1 MDQMNT
7 KSVASMKSIER
18 LKEIMAQLR
27 HPQHGCPWDKV
38 QTSATIAPYTLE
50 ETYEVIDAIERNDAN
65 ALKEELG
72 DLLFH
77 IVFYAQMAQEEQL
90 FDFED
95 ICEAVCNKLER
106 RHPHIFNQQSGIS
119 SEEAIGSWEQRKTA
133 ERAEK
138 DQHSVLD
145 DIPASLPA
153 LMKAYKIQK
162 RCASVGFDW
171 DTIGPVL
178 DKVYEEIDEVMDEAK
193 QAVVDDDRVGEELGD
208 LLFAVVNL
216 SRHLGHKPETT
227 LQKACQKFENRFR
240 NVEKLILDSGLSLET
255 ATLEEMDKMWEQVK
269 KQQL

>member
-1 MDQMNT
+1 MN
-7 KSVASMKSIER
+7 KMKSISIGR
-18 LKEIMAQLR
+18 LKGIMAQLR
-27 HPQHGCPWDKV
+27 HPQNGCPWDKI

-50 ETYEVIDAIERNDAN
+50 ETYEVLDAIERNDAS

-77 IVFYAQMAQEEQL
+77 IVFYAHMAEEQQQ
-90 FDFED
+90 FDFDD
-95 ICEAVCNKLER
+95 ICEAVCDKLER
-106 RHPHIFNQQSGIS
+106 RHPHIFNQQAGIN
-119 SEEAIGSWEQRKTA
+119 SEEAIGSWEQRKAA

-145 DIPASLPA
+145 DIPVSLPA

-171 DTIGPVL
+171 DTLGPVL

-193 QAVVDDDRVGEELGD
+193 QAVVDKDRLEEEVGD
-208 LLFAVVNL
+208 LLFSVVNL
-216 SRHLGHKPETT
+216 SRHLGHKPEMA

-240 NVEKLILDSGLSLET
+240 NVEKLILSKGLSLEA
-255 ATLEEMDKMWEQVK
+255 ATLDDMEEMWQRVK
-269 KQQL
+269 NQKV